1 VIAFRHCRR
10 KAKECFGADVK
21 TRARIGILEVAR
33 LAGVSAGTVSRVLN
47 GRADA
52 RISIET
58 QERVKATA
66 RDAGYVVNRLATSLR
81 THRTGVFGAIVGSL
95 SGHYQPHLT
104 SRLQAVAQR
113 RGVELLVAQAKADAG
128 EVAGQLNLFQD
139 DFFDGVIMVSDLPG
153 HEALCEHLDRM
164 GKAHVTLCGG
174 LTGPKPAVLADD
186 WIGMRMLLDHLIAL
200 KHHRIDYVYRVSR
213 LALSDRRSIFR
224 QMVSESAGEIKGDVL
239 SFERADIDREV
250 FRRILTAPSTRPTAL
265 ICGSDGLA
273 IEVVALLRELGL
285 KIPDDISVVGYD
297 NVPDTAY
304 WSPPLTT
311 VAQPTDSLCEA
322 SLDLLLELTNL
333 SADARTSMRPMR
345 LIPPELVI
353 RASSDFPSLQHI
365 PPA

>member
-1 VIAFRHCRR
+1 LSLQSGWDVGGNVSARR
-10 KAKECFGADVK
+10 
-21 TRARIGILEVAR
+21 RIGILEVAK

-52 RISIET
+52 RISLET

-104 SRLQAVAQR
+104 SRLQAVTQR

-128 EVAGQLNLFQD
+128 DVAGQLRLFQD
-139 DFFDGVIMVSDLPG
+139 DFFDGVVMVSDLPG
-153 HEALCEHLDRM
+153 HQALCDHLDRM

-174 LTGPKPAVLADD
+174 LTGPRPAVLTDD
-186 WIGMRMLLDHLIAL
+186 RLGMQLLFDHLGGL
-200 KHHRIDYVYRVSR
+200 GHRHIDFVYRISR
-213 LALSDRRSIFR
+213 NALADRRSIFR
-224 QMVSESAGEIKGDVL
+224 EMIAESAGRFDGEII
-239 SFERADIDREV
+239 SFERAEIDREA
-250 FRRILTAPSTRPTAL
+250 FRQMLESRDARPTAL

-273 IEVVALLRELGL
+273 IEVVALLREFGVR
-285 KIPDDISVVGYD
+285 IPEDISVVGYD

-304 WSPPLTT
+304 WAPPLTT
-311 VAQPTDSLCEA
+311 VAQPTDALCEEA
-322 SLDLLLELTNL
+322 LDLLTELTSL
-333 SADARTSMRPMR
+333 APEVRASMWPTR
-345 LIPPELVI
+345 LVPPELVI
-353 RASSDFPSLQHI
+353 RASSGFPSLQHI

>member
-1 VIAFRHCRR
+1 M
-10 KAKECFGADVK
+10 K

-33 LAGVSAGTVSRVLN
+33 LAGVSAATVSRVLN
-47 GRADA
+47 DRADDA
-52 RISIET
+52 RISLET

-128 EVAGQLNLFQD
+128 EIAGQLHLFQD

-174 LTGPKPAVLADD
+174 LTGPTPAVLTDD
-186 WIGMRMLLDHLIAL
+186 RLGMRLLFEHLMALGHRHIAF
-200 KHHRIDYVYRVSR
+200 VYRVSR
-213 LALSDRRSIFR
+213 LALSDRRTIFQQVIR
-224 QMVSESAGEIKGDVL
+224 EGSTGMEGEVI
-239 SFERADIDREV
+239 SFERADIDREA
-250 FRRILTAPSTRPTAL
+250 FRRLLAVPSARPTAL

-322 SLDLLLELTNL
+322 SLDLLVELTNL
-333 SADARTSMRPMR
+333 SADARAAMRPMR